1 MKTLLLI
8 AEGEKVFMDACPSRV
23 FISIPGDSL
32 RAFPARP
39 AVANHVAS
47 TIENSGPSLLSG
59 SVDENAQEF
68 FIEVFETGSFRYLY
82 FGKLREEIKATG

>member
-32 RAFPARP
+32 SLSALFPRVP
-39 AVANHVAS
+39 
-47 TIENSGPSLLSG
+47 L
-59 SVDENAQEF
+59 
-68 FIEVFETGSFRYLY
+68 
-82 FGKLREEIKATG
+82 

>member
-32 RAFPARP
+32 RASP

-68 FIEVFETGSFRYLY
+68 FIEVFETRVSDISILENCAKR
-82 FGKLREEIKATG
+82 